1 MGCCFNKL
9 DSIEHVKSVDD
20 ILYIINI
27 DKTMFITHL
36 QIVIRDKVLSDELK
50 QKKANYFQIIIS
62 KLDEYFIFL
71 NKKHDITVSIKRLLF
86 YIGP

>member
-1 MGCCFNKL
+1 MGCCFSKL

-36 QIVIRDKVLSDELK
+36 HIVICDKVLSDELK
-50 QKKANYFQIIIS
+50 QKKANYFQTIIS
-62 KLDEYFIFL
+62 KLDEYFTFL
-71 NKKHDITVSIKRLLF
+71 NEHQNISVSM
-86 YIGP
+86 YIQYKL